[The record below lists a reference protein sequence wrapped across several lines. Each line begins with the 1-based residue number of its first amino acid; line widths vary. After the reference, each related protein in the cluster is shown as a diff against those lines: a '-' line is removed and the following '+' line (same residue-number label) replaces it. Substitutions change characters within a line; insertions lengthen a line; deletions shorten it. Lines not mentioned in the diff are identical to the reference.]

1 LKTPAGCEERTRLL
15 QAYNDATREF
25 SDRVSALNARIGV
38 TPKHEYDLLERASED
53 ARLNRN
59 KRVSPTSGMS
69 PIMGADLSP
78 QMGPVDDQASTT
90 H

>member
-1 LKTPAGCEERTRLL
+1 MPASLKDTTGCEEGSRLL

-53 ARLNRN
+53 ARLKSEQARN
-59 KRVSPTSGMS
+59 AYERHVGDH
-69 PIMGADLSP
+69 GC
-78 QMGPVDDQASTT
+78 
-90 H
+90 

>member
-1 LKTPAGCEERTRLL
+1 MPAPLKTPAGCEERSRLL

-53 ARLNRN
+53 ARLKSEQARITYE
-59 KRVSPTSGMS
+59 RHV
-69 PIMGADLSP
+69 ADH
-78 QMGPVDDQASTT
+78 GC
-90 H
+90 